1 MKVFQNI
8 SEAKHI
14 KNPVLTLGV
23 YDGIHLGHQAII
35 SQLNRI
41 AKEIGGE
48 SVLLTFEPHPRI
60 TLNKGADSLQL
71 LTLADEK
78 TELLKDY
85 GLQNL
90 IIHPFTKEFS
100 QLSADDFVKLL
111 VDEIGI
117 HSMVIGY
124 DHHFGKDR
132 SGDFQ
137 ELSRL
142 SKIYGFDCV
151 KVDEIKSE
159 GNHISST
166 QIRNSLLE
174 GNLEF
179 AKKGLNRNYS
189 LKGTV
194 VDGDKLGR
202 TFGYPTANLKVEKY
216 KLIPGNGVY
225 IVKVFIGDEVFK
237 GLLSIGTRPTVTNT
251 DEKRVEVYI
260 LDFDR
265 DIYGKEIKLEFFKKL
280 RDDQKFDSVEEL
292 IRQMDVDKSAAE
304 KFNFS

>member
-41 AKEIGGE
+41 AEEIGGE

-60 TLNKGADSLQL
+60 TLNKGAESLQL
-71 LTLADEK
+71 LTLTDEK
-78 TELLKDY
+78 TELLKNY

-100 QLSADDFVKLL
+100 QFGADDFVKLL

-117 HSMVIGY
+117 HSIVIGY
-124 DHHFGKDR
+124 DHHFGKNR
-132 SGDFQ
+132 SGDFY

-151 KVDEIKSE
+151 KVDEVKFE

-202 TFGYPTANLKVEKY
+202 TLGYPTANLKVGKY

-225 IVKVFIGDEVFK
+225 IVKVFISDEVFK
-237 GLLSIGTRPTVTNT
+237 GLLSIGTRPTVSNTN
-251 DEKRVEVYI
+251 EKRNEVYI

-265 DIYGKEIKLEFFKKL
+265 DIYGKEIKIEFFKKL
-280 RDDQKFDSVEEL
+280 RDDLKFDSIEEL
-292 IRQMDVDKSAAE
+292 IGQMNLDKAEAE
-304 KFNFS
+304 KFIFN

>member
-41 AKEIGGE
+41 AEEIDGE

-78 TELLKDY
+78 TELLKNY

-111 VDEIGI
+111 VDDIGI
-117 HSMVIGY
+117 RSIVIGY

-132 SGDFQ
+132 SGDYQ

-142 SKIYGFDCV
+142 SKIYGFDCI

-189 LKGTV
+189 LKGIV

-202 TFGYPTANLKVEKY
+202 TLGYPTANLKIGKY

-225 IVKVFIGDEVFK
+225 VVKVFIGDEVFK
-237 GLLSIGTRPTVTNT
+237 GLLSIGTRPTVSSTN
-251 DEKRVEVYI
+251 EKRTEVYI

-265 DIYGKEIKLEFFKKL
+265 DIYGQEIKIEFFKKL
-280 RDDQKFDSVEEL
+280 RNDLKFDSIDDL
-292 IRQMDVDKSAAE
+292 ISQMDLDKAAAE
-304 KFNFS
+304 KFNIN

>member
-1 MKVFQNI
+1 MKIFQNI
-8 SEAKHI
+8 SEAGHI

-23 YDGIHLGHQAII
+23 YDGIHIGHQAII

-41 AKEIGGE
+41 AEEINGE

-71 LTLADEK
+71 MTLQVEK
-78 TELLKDY
+78 AEILEQY

-100 QLSADDFVKLL
+100 QLTAEEFVKTLI
-111 VDEIGI
+111 DHIGI

-132 SGDFQ
+132 SGDFN

-142 SKIYGFDCV
+142 AKIYGFDCI
-151 KVDEIKSE
+151 KVEEVSFD

-166 QIRNSLLE
+166 QLRSALLE
-174 GNLEF
+174 GNLDF
-179 AKKGLNRNYS
+179 AKKGLNRNYTMS
-189 LKGTV
+189 GKV
-194 VDGDKLGR
+194 IDGDKLGR
-202 TFGYPTANLKVEKY
+202 TLGFPTANLEIPKY

-225 IVKVFIGDEVFK
+225 VVKVFIGNETFK
-237 GLLSIGTRPTVTNT
+237 GLLSIGTRPTVSDSN
-251 DEKRVEVYI
+251 EKRVEVYI

-265 DIYGKEIKLEFFKKL
+265 AIYGEFVKLELFHKI
-280 RDDQKFDSVEEL
+280 RDDQKFDSVDALVERMNLDKVVAEEFP
-292 IRQMDVDKSAAE
+292 V
-304 KFNFS
+304 

>member
-41 AKEIGGE
+41 AEEIGGE

-71 LTLADEK
+71 LTLEDEK
-78 TELLKDY
+78 TELLKNY

-151 KVDEIKSE
+151 KVDEISVQPKSE
-159 GNHISST
+159 
-166 QIRNSLLE
+166 IR
-174 GNLEF
+174 F
-179 AKKGLNRNYS
+179 
-189 LKGTV
+189 
-194 VDGDKLGR
+194 
-202 TFGYPTANLKVEKY
+202 
-216 KLIPGNGVY
+216 
-225 IVKVFIGDEVFK
+225 
-237 GLLSIGTRPTVTNT
+237 
-251 DEKRVEVYI
+251 
-260 LDFDR
+260 
-265 DIYGKEIKLEFFKKL
+265 
-280 RDDQKFDSVEEL
+280 
-292 IRQMDVDKSAAE
+292 
-304 KFNFS
+304 

>member
-41 AKEIGGE
+41 AEEIDGE

-78 TELLKDY
+78 TELLKNY

-111 VDEIGI
+111 VDDIGI
-117 HSMVIGY
+117 RSMVIGY

-132 SGDFQ
+132 SGDYQ

-142 SKIYGFDCV
+142 SKIYGFDCI

-194 VDGDKLGR
+194 MDGDKLGR
-202 TFGYPTANLKVEKY
+202 TLGYPTANLKIGKY

-225 IVKVFIGDEVFK
+225 VVKVFISNEVFK
-237 GLLSIGTRPTVTNT
+237 GLLSIGTRPTVSSTN
-251 DEKRVEVYI
+251 EKRTEVYI

-265 DIYGKEIKLEFFKKL
+265 DIYGKEIKIEFFKKL
-280 RDDQKFDSVEEL
+280 RNDLKFDSIDDL
-292 IRQMDVDKSAAE
+292 ISQMDLDKAAAE
-304 KFNFS
+304 KFNIN

>member
-1 MKVFQNI
+1 MKVFYSI
-8 SEAKHI
+8 SEAIHI
-14 KNPVLTLGV
+14 QNPVLTLGV

-71 LTLADEK
+71 LTLLDEK
-78 TELLKDY
+78 TELLKNY

-111 VDEIGI
+111 VDDIGI
-117 HSMVIGY
+117 RSMVIGY

-151 KVDEIKSE
+151 KVDEIKSD
-159 GNHISST
+159 GHHVSST
-166 QIRNSLLE
+166 QVRNSLLE
-174 GNLEF
+174 GDLEF

-189 LKGTV
+189 LKGIV
-194 VDGDKLGR
+194 VNGDKLGR
-202 TFGYPTANLKVEKY
+202 QLGYPTANLKIEKY

-225 IVKVFIGDEVFK
+225 IVRVFIGDRVFK
-237 GLLSIGTRPTVTNT
+237 GLLSIGTRPTIT
-251 DEKRVEVYI
+251 DKSEKRVEVYI

-265 DIYGKEIKLEFFKKL
+265 DIYGKEIKLEFFKKI
-280 RDDQKFDSVEEL
+280 RDDQKFDSIDDLVK
-292 IRQMDVDKSAAE
+292 QMDLDKSEAE
-304 KFNFS
+304 KFNF

>member
-41 AKEIGGE
+41 AEEIDGE

-78 TELLKDY
+78 TELLKNY

-100 QLSADDFVKLL
+100 QLGADDFVKLL

-117 HSMVIGY
+117 SSIVIGY

-151 KVDEIKSE
+151 KVNEIKSE

-166 QIRNSLLE
+166 QIRKSLLE

-179 AKKGLNRNYS
+179 ATKGLNRNYC

-202 TFGYPTANLKVEKY
+202 TFGYPTANLKVENY

-225 IVKVFIGDEVFK
+225 VVKVFVDDEFFK
-237 GLLSIGTRPTVTNT
+237 GLLSIGTRPTVSNTN
-251 DEKRVEVYI
+251 EKRTEVYI

-265 DIYGKEIKLEFFKKL
+265 DIYGKEIKIEFFKKL
-280 RDDQKFDSVEEL
+280 RDDQKFDSIEKL
-292 IRQMDVDKSAAE
+292 ISQMDVDKAEAE
-304 KFNFS
+304 KFIFS

>member
-41 AKEIGGE
+41 AEEIGGE
-48 SVLLTFEPHPRI
+48 SVLLTFEPHTRI

-78 TELLKDY
+78 TELLKNY

-111 VDEIGI
+111 VDDIGI
-117 HSMVIGY
+117 RSIVIGY

-132 SGDFQ
+132 SGDYQ

-142 SKIYGFDCV
+142 SKIYGFDCI

-189 LKGTV
+189 LKGIV

-202 TFGYPTANLKVEKY
+202 TLGYPTANLKIGKY

-225 IVKVFIGDEVFK
+225 VVKVFISNEVFK
-237 GLLSIGTRPTVTNT
+237 GLLSIGTRPTVSSTN
-251 DEKRVEVYI
+251 EKRTEVYI

-265 DIYGKEIKLEFFKKL
+265 DIYGKEIKIEFFKKL
-280 RDDQKFDSVEEL
+280 RNDLKFDSIDDL
-292 IRQMDVDKSAAE
+292 ISQMDLDKAAAE
-304 KFNFS
+304 KFNIN

>member
-41 AKEIGGE
+41 AEEIGGE

-78 TELLKDY
+78 TELLKNY

-166 QIRNSLLE
+166 QIRNSLLK
-174 GNLEF
+174 GNLDF

-237 GLLSIGTRPTVTNT
+237 GLLSIGTRPTVSSTN
-251 DEKRVEVYI
+251 EKRTEVYI
-260 LDFDR
+260 LNFDR

-304 KFNFS
+304 KFNFD